1 VRCKG
6 TCHFL
11 GGWLFFGFRCDSISV
26 RTYDLDHSFTKV
38 AALARLAR
46 AFVRR
51 EVKVQCPRLFA
62 WDRQKAYDRASLLME
77 TKRTFDLHLLADA
90 KALIFGEGKR

>member
-1 VRCKG
+1 MLIAFKRPGPFSLSV
-6 TCHFL
+6 TPFP
-11 GGWLFFGFRCDSISV
+11 FPV
-26 RTYDLDHSFTKV
+26 RTYDLDHSFMEV

-62 WDRQKAYDRASLLME
+62 WDRQKAYDRALPLME
-77 TKRTFDLHLLADA
+77 TKRTFDLHLLAEA